1 MFEEDYFPFFFFGV
15 FLEFKT
21 DFWHS
26 IAEVI
31 FVLQSAKAT

>member
-1 MFEEDYFPFFFFGV
+1 MFEEDYFPFFFGD